1 MEKEKIHIMVNEH
14 VDSGKSTTRGHLI
27 YKCQS
32 ADKRTIEKFEREA
45 DELGRGSIKY
55 AWVLDKL
62 LSERKR
68 GIAIDIACGSLK
80 QQSISSLLMMLLVR
94 EILSKI

>member
-1 MEKEKIHIMVNEH
+1 MVIGH
-14 VDSGKSTTRGHLI
+14 VDSGKSTTRGHPI
-27 YKCQS
+27 YKYLR

-55 AWVLDKL
+55 AWVLGKSK
-62 LSERKR
+62 SERER
-68 GIAIDIACGSLK
+68 GITIDIACGSLK
-80 QQSISSLLMMLLVR
+80 QQSISSPLLMPLVR